1 MIKWETD
8 EIQIIYFEDIKGEVK
23 ILVKVIAIA
32 NQKGGVGK
40 TTTTVNL
47 AACLAQ
53 KGRKVLLIDSD
64 PQGNSTS
71 GLGFDKRDIKKCIYD
86 TLIDDVPMKEL
97 IIHSSYDNLDVLPA
111 TIQLAGA
118 EIELVSL
125 MNREGRLKSSL
136 ERVKHDY
143 DYVLIDTPPTLGFLT
158 LNALVASDMVLIPI
172 QTQFFALM
180 GLSMILDL
188 LELIKTDL
196 GYDIKKRYLLTIFD
210 PRTKMAKEIVAQVKE
225 SLGEDVF
232 KTVIPNNIRL
242 AEAPS
247 YGLPI
252 SIHAPDSPGA
262 LAYSNLAKEVMA
274 L

>member
-1 MIKWETD
+1 M
-8 EIQIIYFEDIKGEVK
+8 QI
-23 ILVKVIAIA
+23 IAIA
-32 NQKGGVGK
+32 NQKGGCGK

-47 AACLAQ
+47 AAYLALNE
-53 KGRKVLLIDSD
+53 KRTLLVDLD
-64 PQGNSTS
+64 PQGSSTRHLGLNELDKTMYDVLMRGLDIRTLIKNTMVS
-71 GLGFDKRDIKKCIYD
+71 GLDIAPTNNFLGKA
-86 TLIDDVPMKEL
+86 EL
-97 IIHSSYDNLDVLPA
+97 ELASKLTARESVLRPK
-111 TIQLAGA
+111 L
-118 EIELVSL
+118 
-125 MNREGRLKSSL
+125 RSL
-136 ERVKHDY
+136 EGY

-188 LELIKTDL
+188 LELIKNDL
-196 GYDIKKRYLLTIFD
+196 GYDIRKKYLLTLFD
-210 PRTKMAKEIVAQVKE
+210 PRTKMAKEIVTQVRE

-252 SIHAPDSPGA
+252 SIHAPESPGA
-262 LAYSNLAKEVMA
+262 LAYSNLAKEVIA

>member
-1 MIKWETD
+1 M
-8 EIQIIYFEDIKGEVK
+8 QI
-23 ILVKVIAIA
+23 IAIA
-32 NQKGGVGK
+32 NQKGGCGK

-47 AACLAQ
+47 AAYLALNG
-53 KGRKVLLIDSD
+53 KRTLLVDLD
-64 PQGNSTS
+64 PQGSSTRHLGLNELDKTMYDVLMRGLDIRALIKNTMVS
-71 GLGFDKRDIKKCIYD
+71 GLDIAPTNNFLGKA
-86 TLIDDVPMKEL
+86 EL
-97 IIHSSYDNLDVLPA
+97 ELASKLTARESVLRPK
-111 TIQLAGA
+111 L
-118 EIELVSL
+118 
-125 MNREGRLKSSL
+125 RSL
-136 ERVKHDY
+136 EGY

-188 LELIKTDL
+188 LELIKSDL
-196 GYDIKKRYLLTIFD
+196 GYDIKKRYLLTLFD

-252 SIHAPDSPGA
+252 TLHAPDSPGA

>member
-1 MIKWETD
+1 M
-8 EIQIIYFEDIKGEVK
+8 QI
-23 ILVKVIAIA
+23 IAIA
-32 NQKGGVGK
+32 NQKGGCGK

-47 AACLAQ
+47 AAYLALNG
-53 KGRKVLLIDSD
+53 KKTLLVDLD
-64 PQGNSTS
+64 PQGSSTRHLGLNELDKTMYDVLMRGLDIRALIKNTMVS
-71 GLGFDKRDIKKCIYD
+71 GLDIAPTNNFLGKA
-86 TLIDDVPMKEL
+86 EL
-97 IIHSSYDNLDVLPA
+97 ELDSKLTARKSVLRPK
-111 TIQLAGA
+111 LRG
-118 EIELVSL
+118 L
-125 MNREGRLKSSL
+125 EG
-136 ERVKHDY
+136 Y

-188 LELIKTDL
+188 LELIKNDL
-196 GYDIKKRYLLTIFD
+196 GYDIQKKYLLTLFD

-225 SLGEDVF
+225 SLEEDVF

-252 SIHAPDSPGA
+252 SIHAPESPGA
-262 LAYSNLAKEVMA
+262 LAYSNLAKEVIA

>member
-1 MIKWETD
+1 M
-8 EIQIIYFEDIKGEVK
+8 QI
-23 ILVKVIAIA
+23 IAIA
-32 NQKGGVGK
+32 NQKGGCGK

-47 AACLAQ
+47 AAYLALNE
-53 KGRKVLLIDSD
+53 KRILLVDLD
-64 PQGNSTS
+64 PQGSSTRHLGLNELDKTMYDVLMRGLDIRALIKNTMVS
-71 GLGFDKRDIKKCIYD
+71 GLDIAPTNNFLGKA
-86 TLIDDVPMKEL
+86 EL
-97 IIHSSYDNLDVLPA
+97 ELASKLTARESVLRPK
-111 TIQLAGA
+111 LRG
-118 EIELVSL
+118 L
-125 MNREGRLKSSL
+125 EG
-136 ERVKHDY
+136 Y

-188 LELIKTDL
+188 LELIKNDL
-196 GYDIKKRYLLTIFD
+196 GYDIQKKYLLTLFD
-210 PRTKMAKEIVAQVKE
+210 PRTKMAKEIVAQVRD

-247 YGLPI
+247 YGVPI
-252 SIHAPDSPGA
+252 SIHAPESPGA
-262 LAYSNLAKEVMA
+262 LAYSNLANEVIA

>member
-1 MIKWETD
+1 M
-8 EIQIIYFEDIKGEVK
+8 QI
-23 ILVKVIAIA
+23 IAIA
-32 NQKGGVGK
+32 NQKGGCGK

-47 AACLAQ
+47 AAYLALNG
-53 KGRKVLLIDSD
+53 KKTLLVDLD
-64 PQGNSTS
+64 PQGSSTRHLGLNELDKTMYDVLMRGLDIRALIKNTMVS
-71 GLGFDKRDIKKCIYD
+71 GLDIAPTNNFLGKA
-86 TLIDDVPMKEL
+86 EL
-97 IIHSSYDNLDVLPA
+97 ELASKLTARESVLRPK
-111 TIQLAGA
+111 LRG
-118 EIELVSL
+118 L
-125 MNREGRLKSSL
+125 EG
-136 ERVKHDY
+136 Y

-188 LELIKTDL
+188 LELIKNDL
-196 GYDIKKRYLLTIFD
+196 GYDIQKKYLLTLFD
-210 PRTKMAKEIVAQVKE
+210 PRTKMAKEIVAQVRD

-247 YGLPI
+247 YGVPI
-252 SIHAPDSPGA
+252 SIHAPESPGA

>member
-1 MIKWETD
+1 M
-8 EIQIIYFEDIKGEVK
+8 QI
-23 ILVKVIAIA
+23 IAIA
-32 NQKGGVGK
+32 NQKGGCGK

-47 AACLAQ
+47 AAYLALNG
-53 KGRKVLLIDSD
+53 KRTLLVDLD
-64 PQGNSTS
+64 PQGSSTRHLGLNKLDKTMYDVLMRGLDIRALIKNTMVS
-71 GLGFDKRDIKKCIYD
+71 GLDIAPTNNFLGKA
-86 TLIDDVPMKEL
+86 EL
-97 IIHSSYDNLDVLPA
+97 ELASKLTARESVLRPK
-111 TIQLAGA
+111 L
-118 EIELVSL
+118 
-125 MNREGRLKSSL
+125 RSL
-136 ERVKHDY
+136 EGY

-188 LELIKTDL
+188 LELIKSDL
-196 GYDIKKRYLLTIFD
+196 GYDIKKRYLLTLFD

-252 SIHAPDSPGA
+252 TLHAPDSPGA

>member
-1 MIKWETD
+1 M
-8 EIQIIYFEDIKGEVK
+8 QI
-23 ILVKVIAIA
+23 IAIA
-32 NQKGGVGK
+32 NQKGGCGK

-47 AACLAQ
+47 AAYLALNG
-53 KGRKVLLIDSD
+53 KKTLLVDLD
-64 PQGNSTS
+64 PQGSSTRHLGLNELDKTMYDVLMRGLDIRALIKNTMVS
-71 GLGFDKRDIKKCIYD
+71 GLDIAPTNNFLGKA
-86 TLIDDVPMKEL
+86 EL
-97 IIHSSYDNLDVLPA
+97 ELASKLTARESVLRPK
-111 TIQLAGA
+111 L
-118 EIELVSL
+118 
-125 MNREGRLKSSL
+125 RSL
-136 ERVKHDY
+136 EGY

-188 LELIKTDL
+188 LELIKNDL
-196 GYDIKKRYLLTIFD
+196 GYDIRKKYLLTLFD
-210 PRTKMAKEIVAQVKE
+210 PRTKMAKEIVAQVRE

-247 YGLPI
+247 YGVPI
-252 SIHAPDSPGA
+252 SIHAPESPGA
-262 LAYSNLAKEVMA
+262 LAYSNLAKEVIV

>member
-1 MIKWETD
+1 M
-8 EIQIIYFEDIKGEVK
+8 V
-23 ILVKVIAIA
+23 
-32 NQKGGVGK
+32 
-40 TTTTVNL
+40 
-47 AACLAQ
+47 
-53 KGRKVLLIDSD
+53 
-64 PQGNSTS
+64 S
-71 GLGFDKRDIKKCIYD
+71 GLDIAPTNNFLGKA
-86 TLIDDVPMKEL
+86 EL
-97 IIHSSYDNLDVLPA
+97 ELASKLTARESVLRPKLRA
-111 TIQLAGA
+111 L
-118 EIELVSL
+118 
-125 MNREGRLKSSL
+125 
-136 ERVKHDY
+136 DY

-188 LELIKTDL
+188 LQLIENDL
-196 GYDIKKRYLLTIFD
+196 GYVIQKKYLLTLFD
-210 PRTKMAKEIVAQVKE
+210 PRTKMAKEVVAQVKE

-252 SIHAPDSPGA
+252 SLHAPDSPGA
-262 LAYSNLAKEVMA
+262 LAYSNLAKEVIA

>member
-1 MIKWETD
+1 M
-8 EIQIIYFEDIKGEVK
+8 QIIAV
-23 ILVKVIAIA
+23 A
-32 NQKGGVGK
+32 NQKGGCGK

-47 AACLAQ
+47 AAYLALNG
-53 KGRKVLLIDSD
+53 KKTLLVDLD
-64 PQGNSTS
+64 PQGSSTRHL
-71 GLGFDKRDIKKCIYD
+71 GLNELDKTMYDVLMKGLDIKA
-86 TLIDDVPMKEL
+86 LIKNTMVPGLDIAPTNNFLGKAEL
-97 IIHSSYDNLDVLPA
+97 ELASKLTARESVLRPKLRALD
-111 TIQLAGA
+111 G
-118 EIELVSL
+118 
-125 MNREGRLKSSL
+125 
-136 ERVKHDY
+136 Y
-143 DYVLIDTPPTLGFLT
+143 DYMLIDTPPTLGFLT

-188 LELIKTDL
+188 LELIKSDL
-196 GYDIKKRYLLTIFD
+196 GYDIQKKYLLTLYD
-210 PRTKMAKEIVAQVKE
+210 PRTKMAKEVVAQVRE

-252 SIHAPDSPGA
+252 SLHAPDSPGA

>member
-1 MIKWETD
+1 M
-8 EIQIIYFEDIKGEVK
+8 QI
-23 ILVKVIAIA
+23 IAIA
-32 NQKGGVGK
+32 NQKGGCGK
-40 TTTTVNL
+40 TTTAVNL
-47 AACLAQ
+47 AAYLALNG
-53 KGRKVLLIDSD
+53 KRTLLVDLD
-64 PQGNSTS
+64 PQGSSTRHL
-71 GLGFDKRDIKKCIYD
+71 GLNELDKTMY
-86 TLIDDVPMKEL
+86 
-97 IIHSSYDNLDVLPA
+97 DVLMRGLDIRALIKNTMVSDLDIAPTNNFLGKA
-111 TIQLAGA
+111 ELELASKLTA
-118 EIELVSL
+118 
-125 MNREGRLKSSL
+125 RESVLRPKLRSL
-136 ERVKHDY
+136 EGY

-188 LELIKTDL
+188 LELIKSDL
-196 GYDIKKRYLLTIFD
+196 GYDIKKRYLLTLFD

-252 SIHAPDSPGA
+252 TLHAPDSPGA

>member
-1 MIKWETD
+1 M
-8 EIQIIYFEDIKGEVK
+8 QI
-23 ILVKVIAIA
+23 IAIA
-32 NQKGGVGK
+32 NQKGGCGK
-40 TTTTVNL
+40 TTTAVNL
-47 AACLAQ
+47 AAYLALNG
-53 KGRKVLLIDSD
+53 KRTLLVDLD
-64 PQGNSTS
+64 PQGSSTRHL
-71 GLGFDKRDIKKCIYD
+71 GLNELDKTMY
-86 TLIDDVPMKEL
+86 
-97 IIHSSYDNLDVLPA
+97 DVLMRGLDIRALIKNTMVSDLDIAPTNNFLGKA
-111 TIQLAGA
+111 ELELASKLTA
-118 EIELVSL
+118 
-125 MNREGRLKSSL
+125 RESVLRPKLRSL
-136 ERVKHDY
+136 EGY

>member
-1 MIKWETD
+1 M
-8 EIQIIYFEDIKGEVK
+8 QI
-23 ILVKVIAIA
+23 IAIA
-32 NQKGGVGK
+32 NQKGGCGK

-47 AACLAQ
+47 AAYLALNG
-53 KGRKVLLIDSD
+53 KRTLLVDLD
-64 PQGNSTS
+64 PQGSSTRHLGLNELDKTMYDVMMKGLDIRALIKNTMVS
-71 GLGFDKRDIKKCIYD
+71 GLDIAPTNNFLGKA
-86 TLIDDVPMKEL
+86 EL
-97 IIHSSYDNLDVLPA
+97 ELASKLTARESVLRPK
-111 TIQLAGA
+111 L
-118 EIELVSL
+118 
-125 MNREGRLKSSL
+125 RSL
-136 ERVKHDY
+136 EGY

-196 GYDIKKRYLLTIFD
+196 GYDIKKRYLLTLFD
-210 PRTKMAKEIVAQVKE
+210 PRTKMAKEIVVQVKE

-252 SIHAPDSPGA
+252 SLHAPDSPGA

>member
-1 MIKWETD
+1 M
-8 EIQIIYFEDIKGEVK
+8 QI
-23 ILVKVIAIA
+23 IAIA
-32 NQKGGVGK
+32 NQKGGCGK

-47 AACLAQ
+47 AAYLALNE
-53 KGRKVLLIDSD
+53 KRTLLVDLD
-64 PQGNSTS
+64 PQGSSTRHLGLNELDKTMYDVLMRGLDIRALIKNTMVS
-71 GLGFDKRDIKKCIYD
+71 GLDIAPTNNFLGKA
-86 TLIDDVPMKEL
+86 EL
-97 IIHSSYDNLDVLPA
+97 ELASKLTARESVLRPK
-111 TIQLAGA
+111 LRG
-118 EIELVSL
+118 L
-125 MNREGRLKSSL
+125 EG
-136 ERVKHDY
+136 Y

-188 LELIKTDL
+188 LELIKNDL
-196 GYDIKKRYLLTIFD
+196 GYDIQKKYLLTLFD
-210 PRTKMAKEIVAQVKE
+210 PRTKMAKEIVAQVRE

-247 YGLPI
+247 YGVPI
-252 SIHAPDSPGA
+252 SIHAPESPGA
-262 LAYSNLAKEVMA
+262 LAYSNLVKEVIA

>member
-1 MIKWETD
+1 M
-8 EIQIIYFEDIKGEVK
+8 QI
-23 ILVKVIAIA
+23 IAIA
-32 NQKGGVGK
+32 NQKGGCGK

-47 AACLAQ
+47 AAYLALNE
-53 KGRKVLLIDSD
+53 KRTLLVDLD
-64 PQGNSTS
+64 PQGSSTRHLGLNELDKTMYDVLMRGLEIRALIKNTMVS
-71 GLGFDKRDIKKCIYD
+71 GLDIAPTNNFLGKA
-86 TLIDDVPMKEL
+86 EL
-97 IIHSSYDNLDVLPA
+97 ELASKLTARESVLRPKLRALD
-111 TIQLAGA
+111 
-118 EIELVSL
+118 
-125 MNREGRLKSSL
+125 
-136 ERVKHDY
+136 DY
-143 DYVLIDTPPTLGFLT
+143 DYVLLDTPPTLGFLT

-196 GYDIKKRYLLTIFD
+196 GYVIQRKYLLTLFD

-247 YGLPI
+247 YGVPI

>member
-1 MIKWETD
+1 M
-8 EIQIIYFEDIKGEVK
+8 QI
-23 ILVKVIAIA
+23 IAIA
-32 NQKGGVGK
+32 NQKGGCGK

-47 AACLAQ
+47 AAYLALNG
-53 KGRKVLLIDSD
+53 KRTLLVDLD
-64 PQGNSTS
+64 PQGSSTRHLGLNDLDKTMYDVLMRGLDIRALIKNTMVS
-71 GLGFDKRDIKKCIYD
+71 GLEIAPTNNFLGKA
-86 TLIDDVPMKEL
+86 EL
-97 IIHSSYDNLDVLPA
+97 ELASKLTARESVLRPKLRALD
-111 TIQLAGA
+111 
-118 EIELVSL
+118 
-125 MNREGRLKSSL
+125 
-136 ERVKHDY
+136 DY
-143 DYVLIDTPPTLGFLT
+143 DYVLLDTPPTLGFLT

-196 GYDIKKRYLLTIFD
+196 GYVIQRKYLLTLFD

-247 YGLPI
+247 YGVPI

>member
-1 MIKWETD
+1 M
-8 EIQIIYFEDIKGEVK
+8 QI
-23 ILVKVIAIA
+23 IAIA
-32 NQKGGVGK
+32 NQKGGCGK

-47 AACLAQ
+47 AAYLALNE
-53 KGRKVLLIDSD
+53 KRILLVDLD
-64 PQGNSTS
+64 PQGSSTRHLGLNELDKTMYDVLMRGLDIRALIKNTMVS
-71 GLGFDKRDIKKCIYD
+71 GLDIAPTNNFLGKA
-86 TLIDDVPMKEL
+86 EL
-97 IIHSSYDNLDVLPA
+97 ELASKLTARESVLRPK
-111 TIQLAGA
+111 L
-118 EIELVSL
+118 
-125 MNREGRLKSSL
+125 RSL
-136 ERVKHDY
+136 EGY

-196 GYDIKKRYLLTIFD
+196 GYDIKKRYLLTLFD

-252 SIHAPDSPGA
+252 SLHAPDSPGA

>member
-1 MIKWETD
+1 M
-8 EIQIIYFEDIKGEVK
+8 QI
-23 ILVKVIAIA
+23 IAIA
-32 NQKGGVGK
+32 NQKGGCGK

-47 AACLAQ
+47 AAYLALNE
-53 KGRKVLLIDSD
+53 KRTLLVDLD
-64 PQGNSTS
+64 PQGSSTRHLGLNELDKTMYDVMMKGLDIRALIKNTMVS
-71 GLGFDKRDIKKCIYD
+71 GLDIAPTNNFLGKA
-86 TLIDDVPMKEL
+86 EL
-97 IIHSSYDNLDVLPA
+97 ELASKLTARESVLRPK
-111 TIQLAGA
+111 L
-118 EIELVSL
+118 
-125 MNREGRLKSSL
+125 RSL
-136 ERVKHDY
+136 EGY

-196 GYDIKKRYLLTIFD
+196 GYDIKKRYLLTLFD

-252 SIHAPDSPGA
+252 SLHAPESPGA
-262 LAYSNLAKEVMA
+262 LAYSNLANEVIA

>member
-1 MIKWETD
+1 M
-8 EIQIIYFEDIKGEVK
+8 QI
-23 ILVKVIAIA
+23 IAIA
-32 NQKGGVGK
+32 NQKGGCGK

-47 AACLAQ
+47 AAYLALNE
-53 KGRKVLLIDSD
+53 KRTLLVDLD
-64 PQGNSTS
+64 PQGSSTRHL
-71 GLGFDKRDIKKCIYD
+71 GLNELDKTMYDVLMRGLDIKA
-86 TLIDDVPMKEL
+86 LIKNTMVLGLDIAPTNNFLGKAEL
-97 IIHSSYDNLDVLPA
+97 ELASKLTARESVLRPK
-111 TIQLAGA
+111 LRG
-118 EIELVSL
+118 L
-125 MNREGRLKSSL
+125 EG
-136 ERVKHDY
+136 Y

-188 LELIKTDL
+188 LELIKNDL
-196 GYDIKKRYLLTIFD
+196 GYDIQKKYLLTLFD
-210 PRTKMAKEIVAQVKE
+210 PRTKMAKEIVTQVRE

-247 YGLPI
+247 YGVPI
-252 SIHAPDSPGA
+252 SIHAPESPGA
-262 LAYSNLAKEVMA
+262 LAYLNLAKEVIA

>member
-1 MIKWETD
+1 M
-8 EIQIIYFEDIKGEVK
+8 QI
-23 ILVKVIAIA
+23 IAIA
-32 NQKGGVGK
+32 NQKGGCGK

-47 AACLAQ
+47 AAYLALNG
-53 KGRKVLLIDSD
+53 KKTLLVDLD
-64 PQGNSTS
+64 PQGSSTRHLGLNELDKTMYDVLMRGLDIRALIKNTMVS
-71 GLGFDKRDIKKCIYD
+71 GLDIAPTNNFLGKA
-86 TLIDDVPMKEL
+86 EL
-97 IIHSSYDNLDVLPA
+97 ELASKLTARESVLRPK
-111 TIQLAGA
+111 LRG
-118 EIELVSL
+118 L
-125 MNREGRLKSSL
+125 EG
-136 ERVKHDY
+136 Y

-188 LELIKTDL
+188 LELIKNDL
-196 GYDIKKRYLLTIFD
+196 GYDIQKKYLLTLFD
-210 PRTKMAKEIVAQVKE
+210 PRTKMAKEIVAQVRD

-247 YGLPI
+247 YGVPI
-252 SIHAPDSPGA
+252 SIHAPESPGA
-262 LAYSNLAKEVMA
+262 LAYSNLANEVIA

>member
-1 MIKWETD
+1 M
-8 EIQIIYFEDIKGEVK
+8 QI
-23 ILVKVIAIA
+23 IAIA
-32 NQKGGVGK
+32 NQKGGCGK
-40 TTTTVNL
+40 TTTAVNL
-47 AACLAQ
+47 AAYLALNE
-53 KGRKVLLIDSD
+53 KRTLLVDLD
-64 PQGNSTS
+64 PQGSSTRHL
-71 GLGFDKRDIKKCIYD
+71 GLNELDKTMY
-86 TLIDDVPMKEL
+86 
-97 IIHSSYDNLDVLPA
+97 DVLMRGLDIRALIKNTMVSDLDIAPTNNFLGKA
-111 TIQLAGA
+111 ELELASKLTA
-118 EIELVSL
+118 
-125 MNREGRLKSSL
+125 RESVLRPKLRSL
-136 ERVKHDY
+136 EGY

-252 SIHAPDSPGA
+252 SLHAPDSPGA
-262 LAYSNLAKEVMA
+262 LAYSNLAKEVIA

>member
-1 MIKWETD
+1 M
-8 EIQIIYFEDIKGEVK
+8 QI
-23 ILVKVIAIA
+23 IAIA
-32 NQKGGVGK
+32 NQKGGCGK

-47 AACLAQ
+47 AAYLALNG
-53 KGRKVLLIDSD
+53 KRTLLVDLD
-64 PQGNSTS
+64 PQGSSTRHLGLNELDKTMYDVMMKGLDIRALIKNTMVS
-71 GLGFDKRDIKKCIYD
+71 GLDIAPTNNFLGKA
-86 TLIDDVPMKEL
+86 EL
-97 IIHSSYDNLDVLPA
+97 ELASKLTARESVLRPK
-111 TIQLAGA
+111 L
-118 EIELVSL
+118 
-125 MNREGRLKSSL
+125 RSL
-136 ERVKHDY
+136 EGY

-188 LELIKTDL
+188 LELIKNDL
-196 GYDIKKRYLLTIFD
+196 GYDIQKKYLLTLFD
-210 PRTKMAKEIVAQVKE
+210 PRTKMAKEIVAQVRE

-247 YGLPI
+247 YGVPI
-252 SIHAPDSPGA
+252 SIHAPESPGA
-262 LAYSNLAKEVMA
+262 LAYSNLAKEVIA

>member
-1 MIKWETD
+1 M
-8 EIQIIYFEDIKGEVK
+8 QI
-23 ILVKVIAIA
+23 IAIA
-32 NQKGGVGK
+32 NQKGGCGK

-47 AACLAQ
+47 AAYLALNG
-53 KGRKVLLIDSD
+53 KKTLLVDLD
-64 PQGNSTS
+64 PQGSSTRHLGLNELDKTMYDVLMRGLDIKALIENTMVS
-71 GLGFDKRDIKKCIYD
+71 GLDIAPTNNFLGKA
-86 TLIDDVPMKEL
+86 EL
-97 IIHSSYDNLDVLPA
+97 ELASKLTASESVLRPK
-111 TIQLAGA
+111 LRC
-118 EIELVSL
+118 L
-125 MNREGRLKSSL
+125 EG
-136 ERVKHDY
+136 Y

>member
-1 MIKWETD
+1 MYD
-8 EIQIIYFEDIKGEVK
+8 VLMRGLDIK
-23 ILVKVIAIA
+23 A
-32 NQKGGVGK
+32 
-40 TTTTVNL
+40 
-47 AACLAQ
+47 
-53 KGRKVLLIDSD
+53 LIK
-64 PQGNSTS
+64 NTMVS
-71 GLGFDKRDIKKCIYD
+71 GLDIAPTNNFLGKA
-86 TLIDDVPMKEL
+86 EL
-97 IIHSSYDNLDVLPA
+97 ELASKLTARESVLRPK
-111 TIQLAGA
+111 LRG
-118 EIELVSL
+118 L
-125 MNREGRLKSSL
+125 EG
-136 ERVKHDY
+136 Y

-188 LELIKTDL
+188 LELIKNDL
-196 GYDIKKRYLLTIFD
+196 GYDIQKKYLLTLFD
-210 PRTKMAKEIVAQVKE
+210 PRTKMAKEIVTQVRE

-252 SIHAPDSPGA
+252 SIHAPESPGA
-262 LAYSNLAKEVMA
+262 LAYSNLAKEVIA

>member
-1 MIKWETD
+1 M
-8 EIQIIYFEDIKGEVK
+8 QI
-23 ILVKVIAIA
+23 IAIA
-32 NQKGGVGK
+32 NQKGGCGK

-47 AACLAQ
+47 AAYLALNG
-53 KGRKVLLIDSD
+53 KKTLLVDLD
-64 PQGNSTS
+64 PQGSSTRHLGLNELDKTMYDVLMRGLDIKVLIKSTMVS
-71 GLGFDKRDIKKCIYD
+71 GLDIAPTNNFLGKA
-86 TLIDDVPMKEL
+86 EL
-97 IIHSSYDNLDVLPA
+97 ELASKLTARESVLRPK
-111 TIQLAGA
+111 L
-118 EIELVSL
+118 
-125 MNREGRLKSSL
+125 RSL
-136 ERVKHDY
+136 EGY
-143 DYVLIDTPPTLGFLT
+143 DYVLMDTPPTLGFLT

-188 LELIKTDL
+188 LELIKNDL
-196 GYDIKKRYLLTIFD
+196 GYDIQKKYLLTLFD
-210 PRTKMAKEIVAQVKE
+210 PRTKMAKEIVAQVRE

-262 LAYSNLAKEVMA
+262 LAYSNLAKEVIA